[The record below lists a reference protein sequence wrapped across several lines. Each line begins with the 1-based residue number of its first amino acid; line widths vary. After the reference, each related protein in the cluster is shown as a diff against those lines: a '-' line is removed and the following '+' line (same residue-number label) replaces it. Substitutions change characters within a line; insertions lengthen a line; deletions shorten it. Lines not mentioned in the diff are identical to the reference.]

1 MPFKTGSCA
10 ALCKAKM
17 PAGERSFMATAM
29 KLIVKAYIRLRNR
42 RALEEMLLHRER
54 LVVDLNSRRSDFDV
68 SGPIHQLD
76 EDIAVIKAGLA
87 DLGGTVPSHL

>member
-1 MPFKTGSCA
+1 
-10 ALCKAKM
+10 
-17 PAGERSFMATAM
+17 MATAM

-76 EDIAVIKAGLA
+76 EDIAAIKAGLA
-87 DLGGTVPSHL
+87 DLGGTVPVPPVSGAR